1 MCGFAGARLF
11 GRVLRIADFVVFAL
25 EEEERAAGAYDNFF
39 DFGDEDGVVAGI
51 LGAVEAA
58 LEVGEG
64 SVKDGRAVAS
74 AVEDGTGFFG
84 GAIVGAGRAR
94 VVFGDQMLVFG
105 QDVHAETF
113 FSVEVGVGAGALV
126 DANENEHGI
135 EGDRGKGV
143 GGHAVD
149 FILVVYG
156 DDCDAGG
163 EASQRFAEFGGTDSH
178 AASPGDRPDKVTRQ
192 RGWEWMRGLDVG
204 PVPAN
209 VLHGQNAK
217 SLTAKDAKVSRRA
230 RRKSFTAKVQ
240 ESGQAYL
247 EPRRKSQGSRV
258 GVSCMMR
265 LPGLLRGESSKYW
278 GS

>member
-1 MCGFAGARLF
+1 MSGFAGAGLF
-11 GRVLRIADFVVFAL
+11 GRVLSVADFVVFAF

-39 DFGDEDGVVAGI
+39 DFGDEDGVVAGV
-51 LGAVEAA
+51 LCTVETA

-64 SVKDGRAVAS
+64 SVEDGCAVAS

-105 QDVHAETF
+105 QDVHAETLLG
-113 FSVEVGVGAGALV
+113 VEVGVSAGALV
-126 DANENEHGI
+126 DANENQHGV

-156 DDCDAGG
+156 DDRDAGG
-163 EASQRFAEFGGTDSH
+163 KASQRLAEFGRTDTH
-178 AASPGDRPDKVTRQ
+178 AASRGDRPDKVTRLH
-192 RGWEWMRGLDVG
+192 GWEWMRRFDVA

-209 VLHGQNAK
+209 VLNGQSAK
-217 SLTAKDAKVSRRA
+217 SLTAKDAKHSRRA

-240 ESGQAYL
+240 ESDQ
-247 EPRRKSQGSRV
+247 PRA
-258 GVSCMMR
+258 
-265 LPGLLRGESSKYW
+265 LHH
-278 GS
+278 